1 MAVLVI
7 SFAATTLDTATRIQR
22 FIISEIGRAIHFPI
36 MGNRYIATILA
47 VVPAI
52 ILTMWSIPDP
62 VSGSMKQAAWV
73 LWPIFG
79 ASNQM
84 LAALTLMVLTLYFWK
99 RKKPVIPL
107 LIPMLFIM
115 FITFT
120 SLIMK
125 AQLFHVQGNMFL
137 LGINLIMLGLIIWM
151 IIEGILIVQKKL
163 KSKK

>member
-22 FIISEIGRAIHFPI
+22 FIISEIGRAIYFPA
-36 MGNRYIATILA
+36 MENRYIATILA

-62 VSGSMKQAAWV
+62 VSGSMRQAAWV

-99 RKKPVIPL
+99 RKKPVLPL

-115 FITFT
+115 VITFT
-120 SLIMK
+120 SLVMK
-125 AQLFHVQGNMFL
+125 AQTFHLQGNILL

-151 IIEGILIVQKKL
+151 IIEGLLIMQKKL
-163 KSKK
+163 RSKK